1 MRRGH
6 QRIHRQNAKRW
17 RSIEDYVVII
27 FQDRRQGVFQFE
39 RRIELSRQHLLQFC
53 KCQPARPQKQQRIL
67 RWSDDRGQSNAGVT
81 QNIEHTRGDLAGIIK
96 SNCRICLRIEVNQQ
110 GSLAAMRQRRGQI
123 DRRRGLPDA
132 AFLIRN
138 RDDGRHLFVPP
149 PARKE
154 SSRSDPATGFLY
166 MGAASRKPPRPRLTV
181 RSQAVHWQGKSGRI
195 GVPWWKTR
203 SRSKRQG
210 WRAIGRPANSNEGP
224 VPRTAQTEELPHVLH
239 TVYVIFCSK
248 QNSTQLTLS
257 HLWSCFLLSILYNSA
272 PAPSSFLGARRSS
285 WKCVHPSGVSL
296 ADIRSKQPCNCAF
309 GNPAR
314 PS

>member
-138 RDDGRHLFVPP
+138 RDDGSHLFVPP
-149 PARKE
+149 PAHKK

-166 MGAASRKPPRPRLTV
+166 MGAASRKPPRPRLTL
-181 RSQAVHWQGKSGRI
+181 RLLPVHWQAKSGSIDGRC
-195 GVPWWKTR
+195 GGKPEAGG
-203 SRSKRQG
+203 RQAWG
-210 WRAIGRPANSNEGP
+210 AS
-224 VPRTAQTEELPHVLH
+224 TKLSLPSTVLLFH
-239 TVYVIFCSK
+239 SVYPYHS
-248 QNSTQLTLS
+248 Q
-257 HLWSCFLLSILYNSA
+257 
-272 PAPSSFLGARRSS
+272 PAPSSLLGAR
-285 WKCVHPSGVSL
+285 
-296 ADIRSKQPCNCAF
+296 
-309 GNPAR
+309 
-314 PS
+314 